1 MTLERPYPDASRFSP
16 VSPEV
21 IVQAYMARLTQAISL
36 STLQSRLR
44 ALLSATLVDKAVSIL
59 IERGEVSAEQQML
72 HLTPAGKASGEKM
85 LGRDANE
92 KWDGIKSKRLPLVA
106 LGLNPDDPG
115 IRQKLKTSDA
125 IKAAVITVAFALPKE
140 TMSNLKAVRS
150 EVVWRVL
157 RAGIPDL
164 VGKGP
169 FPIVEK
175 PGPVERVLLAGLAG
189 TGAKSVTEAT
199 DSLVARAVGLQK
211 TNSEALRERLIA
223 IGVERSENPDAPQTS
238 RAAGTNGK
246 TSFAAK
252 VNEVASK
259 LSTPPFRGRVAIAQV
274 YDAYGKVYPDAGPL
288 EKFKERLV
296 DAAKS
301 KDIQLGRLDLPERM
315 GRDLRERS
323 EIRWNREEV
332 HFVIT
337 DWN

>member
-1 MTLERPYPDASRFSP
+1 
-16 VSPEV
+16 
-21 IVQAYMARLTQAISL
+21 MARLTQAISL

-44 ALLSATLVDKAVSIL
+44 ALLSATLVDKTVSTL

-72 HLTPAGKASGEKM
+72 RLTSPGKTAASKI

-92 KWDGIKSKRLPLVA
+92 KWDAIKSKRLPLIA

-115 IRQKLKTSDA
+115 IRQKFRTSDT

-140 TMSNLKAVRS
+140 TMANLKAVRS
-150 EVVWRVL
+150 EVVWRIL

-189 TGAKSVTEAT
+189 TGARNVTEAT
-199 DSLVARAVGLQK
+199 DGLVAHAVGLQK
-211 TNSEALRERLIA
+211 TNSETLRERLIA
-223 IGVERSENPDAPQTS
+223 IGAERSENLGVPQIS
-238 RAAGTNGK
+238 RAAGINGK
-246 TSFAAK
+246 TNFAAK

-259 LSTPPFRGRVAIAQV
+259 LSTPPFYGRVAIAQV
-274 YDAYGKVYPDAGPL
+274 YDSYGKVYSDAGSL

-301 KDIQLGRLDLPERM
+301 KEVQLGRLDLPERM

-323 EIRWNREEV
+323 EVHWNKEEV

-337 DWN
+337 DRN